1 MVGVVS
7 LTSSEWR
14 PETLLTKIILKCT
27 ECPPPSPRPCEKA
40 DSVSLRGGL
49 RFGISN
55 RLPGD
60 DLAAGPLN
68 PERNRGQVATI
79 KHFHESAFM

>member
-1 MVGVVS
+1 MGPGRHLELMGLYRV
-7 LTSSEWR
+7 
-14 PETLLTKIILKCT
+14 
-27 ECPPPSPRPCEKA
+27 PSQCQPTFKGTIPSRPCEKEDS

-60 DLAAGPLN
+60 ALAAGPLN
-68 PERNRGQVATI
+68 LEQSRG
-79 KHFHESAFM
+79 